1 MKREPK
7 ISIPK
12 SKNIK
17 FSVAISESK
26 KFIPSSANY
35 NVEPCYEIVSRP
47 YVRNRY

>member
-7 ISIPK
+7 ITIPK

-35 NVEPCYEIVSRP
+35 NVEPCYEIISRP